1 VLAFPLLLLITSG
14 STVALVIGMILALN
28 IGVLGLFSLESVT
41 MAELFGA
48 RTRFTQLALAKEI
61 GGILATAIGPVVA
74 GHTHGGHRQLVAD
87 RRDARR
93 LLADHPRRH
102 RALPRDARAR
112 PRRAG
117 GRRMR
122 AVVVHSAGDVR
133 IDGRPDPRPGAG
145 EVLLAMEWGG
155 ICGSDISYFRHGA
168 TGTAVLRHPLVLG
181 HEVAGRVAAVGPGVD
196 GISEGDAA
204 TVHPATL
211 VGDPRLPDRIA
222 GRTNLHPC
230 VRYFGSAALDPHT
243 DGGFSEYRVVRADQ
257 VRLLPEG
264 VSTEHG
270 ALAEP
275 LGVALH
281 AVHRAGDVRGR
292 TVLVNGAGPI
302 GSLVV
307 AAAKHRGA
315 AAVVASDVAAPALA
329 VAAAMGA
336 DTTID
341 LTDSALP
348 EDVEV
353 VIEASGAAAAIG
365 PVLRATARGGTLVQV
380 GNLPGTAVSAV
391 LGDLVTREITWVG
404 SYRFVDEIGDAL
416 HAMRD
421 GLDVSPVITHR
432 FPLDQ
437 AEQALTTAADRST
450 GSSKVLLDLGSST
463 LEP

>member
-1 VLAFPLLLLITSG
+1 
-14 STVALVIGMILALN
+14 
-28 IGVLGLFSLESVT
+28 
-41 MAELFGA
+41 
-48 RTRFTQLALAKEI
+48 
-61 GGILATAIGPVVA
+61 
-74 GHTHGGHRQLVAD
+74 
-87 RRDARR
+87 
-93 LLADHPRRH
+93 
-102 RALPRDARAR
+102 
-112 PRRAG
+112 
-117 GRRMR
+117 MR
-122 AVVVHSAGDVR
+122 AVVVHAAGDVR
-133 IDGRPDPRPGAG
+133 VDERPDPKPGHG

-168 TGTAVLRHPLVLG
+168 TGTAVIRHPLVLG
-181 HEVAGRVAAVGPGVD
+181 HEVAGRVAAIGPDVD
-196 GISEGDAA
+196 GIAEGDAA

-211 VGDPRLPDRIA
+211 VGDPHLPDRIA

-257 VRLLPEG
+257 IRLLPDG

-281 AVHRAGDVRGR
+281 AVNRAGDVRGR

-315 AAVVASDVAAPALA
+315 NAVMASDVAASALV

-341 LTDSALP
+341 LTTSALP

-380 GNLPGTAVSAV
+380 GNLPGSAVSAV

-404 SYRFVDEIGDAL
+404 SYRFVDEIDDAL
-416 HAMRD
+416 RAMRD
-421 GLDVSPVITHR
+421 GLDVSAVITHR
-432 FPLDQ
+432 FAL
-437 AEQALTTAADRST
+437 EQAAEALAVAGDRTS
-450 GSSKVLLDLGSST
+450 GSSKVLLG
-463 LEP
+463 LEAGAV